1 MFVHRIRVRYS
12 ECDQQGVVFVGNY
25 MFFYDVALTE
35 LWRAHVCKY
44 QDMVEKG
51 ADMMVAEARFRY
63 VRSARFDDEVD
74 IEMPVNHVGTT
85 SMIVLPRFRVGGELI
100 TEGEVRHVFID
111 PATNQK
117 TPIPDYVR
125 TALSAVDPVA
135 Q

>member
-1 MFVHRIRVRYS
+1 M
-12 ECDQQGVVFVGNY
+12 VFVGNY